1 MLKGSLRV
9 NDFDFLH
16 ETCLVLDFQSELQ
29 VNDFLRIF
37 SFLNRPR
44 MLDLFQEVT
53 TSVSLCMA
61 ACFFVANFVES
72 QLTMDFF
79 QDTLRA
85 MQKRLNC
92 LKIA

>member
-1 MLKGSLRV
+1 M
-9 NDFDFLH
+9 
-16 ETCLVLDFQSELQ
+16 
-29 VNDFLRIF
+29 NDFLRIF
-37 SFLNRPR
+37 SFLNMPR
-44 MLDLFQEVT
+44 MPDLFQEVT
-53 TSVSLCMA
+53 ASVRHWTA

-72 QLTMDFF
+72 QLTMAFF

>member
-1 MLKGSLRV
+1 
-9 NDFDFLH
+9 
-16 ETCLVLDFQSELQ
+16 
-29 VNDFLRIF
+29 
-37 SFLNRPR
+37 
-44 MLDLFQEVT
+44 MLDLFQDVT

-61 ACFFVANFVES
+61 AFFFVANFVES
-72 QLTMDFF
+72 QLTMAFF